1 MNRTSI
7 VAAFFTCLGFVV
19 MSSSASAQM
28 PVTAPTDPRIRS
40 LLYVPDQVVRVR
52 GWVGY
57 HVDLEFEPGESFVT
71 LGGGDLSALI
81 FGAYSN
87 HLVLKP
93 KAPSLRTNLTVFTN
107 KRTYVI
113 DYAVSAGRPD
123 PATDE
128 LVYSLRFNYPPI
140 AGPTL
145 PEQITQ
151 DLAASPAAR
160 FQNLDYWY
168 CGNSLLQPV
177 AVSDDGV
184 HTRLRFGPSAE
195 LPAIFVRS
203 EDGSESLLNYSMD
216 GPDMV
221 IHRLA
226 RHFILRRGKLVGCVT
241 NQGFIG
247 SGERLESG
255 TVSRQVRRQTREIS
269 P

>member
-1 MNRTSI
+1 MNRSVV
-7 VAAFFTCLGFVV
+7 VAAFFTCL
-19 MSSSASAQM
+19 MIALTTSSANAQM
-28 PVTAPTDPRIRS
+28 LLTTPTDPRIRS

-57 HVDLEFEPGESFVT
+57 HVDLEFESGESFVT
-71 LGGGDLSALI
+71 LGGGDLAGLVY
-81 FGAYSN
+81 GAYSN

-123 PATDE
+123 PVTDE

-247 SGERLESG
+247 SGQRLESG
-255 TVSRQVRRQTREIS
+255 TVSPQVRRQTRE
-269 P
+269 PFP